1 MIVVRRM
8 IDRQRSYTAI
18 LLPGE
23 PPRIFP
29 TSDYEHAR
37 ILEIYL
43 QDRPHAGVHND
54 FTAFGL
60 GPTQAGTR
68 RANTKKPAAD

>member
-1 MIVVRRM
+1 MIVIRRM

-18 LLPGE
+18 FLPGE

-37 ILEIYL
+37 ILDIYL
-43 QDRPHAGVHND
+43 QDRPHAGVYND
-54 FTAFGL
+54 FAAFGL
-60 GPTQAGTR
+60 GPMQADTR
-68 RANTKKPAAD
+68 RDNTKKPAAD